1 MGLPNNWKEQIS
13 DETIFQIILP
23 ENEEYFGYMDVETL
37 INTSISEFLNLYRS
51 YNRDEGMNLFKELQ
65 DKIKKYHDMKWIDVH
80 SGKLFYS
87 DEELIKYI
95 RCDGM
100 KDIVYYV
107 EKIRKYD
114 EDLIEYISQ
123 SLS

>member
-65 DKIKKYHDMKWIDVH
+65 DKIKKHHDMKWIDVH

-114 EDLIEYISQ
+114 EDLIEHISQ

>member
-65 DKIKKYHDMKWIDVH
+65 DKIKKT
-80 SGKLFYS
+80 S
-87 DEELIKYI
+87 
-95 RCDGM
+95 
-100 KDIVYYV
+100 
-107 EKIRKYD
+107 
-114 EDLIEYISQ
+114 
-123 SLS
+123 

>member
-1 MGLPNNWKEQIS
+1 
-13 DETIFQIILP
+13 
-23 ENEEYFGYMDVETL
+23 
-37 INTSISEFLNLYRS
+37 
-51 YNRDEGMNLFKELQ
+51 
-65 DKIKKYHDMKWIDVH
+65 MKWIDVH

>member
-65 DKIKKYHDMKWIDVH
+65 DKIKKNHDMKWIDVH